1 MLRTK
6 SRKIIFTALK
16 TLGIIT
22 VRKAD
27 MTNGFAVNTRR
38 YSAEPSLFSPLITF
52 PSVFSSRLSSAL
64 LMRKT
69 DFALPQ

>member
-27 MTNGFAVNTRR
+27 MTNGFAVNPVATPPCR
-38 YSAEPSLFSPLITF
+38 PFSPRYYSFRPYFLHAC
-52 PSVFSSRLSSAL
+52 RLRS
-64 LMRKT
+64 
-69 DFALPQ
+69 